1 MSELFAAPADP
12 QVVVED
18 PEHVIEAV
26 SRPPVVI
33 TEQAVAFS
41 TAAAVALPR
50 TKPTRRVIAAL
61 RGMFLSSSEDARP
74 ARRHYPP
81 RRDAFLEQAAIT
93 REIQRLPRQEQAV
106 VIAHAGVL
114 ALLVAVLGALG
125 GVGLTYLWSLGSP
138 VYYGFQIDWGVL
150 ALPLRT
156 GVAAVTVLVLA
167 AAVYPV
173 IHSRRLETAEVL
185 RAS

>member
-18 PEHVIEAV
+18 PEHVIEGV

-61 RGMFLSSSEDARP
+61 RGMFLSSSGDARP
-74 ARRHYPP
+74 ARLSPATIHRGAPP
-81 RRDAFLEQAAIT
+81 FRAGRNGTSNAQAVTAFLTLFVAMLLALAAIGEV
-93 REIQRLPRQEQAV
+93 RV
-106 VIAHAGVL
+106 VH
-114 ALLVAVLGALG
+114 
-125 GVGLTYLWSLGSP
+125 
-138 VYYGFQIDWGVL
+138 
-150 ALPLRT
+150 
-156 GVAAVTVLVLA
+156 
-167 AAVYPV
+167 
-173 IHSRRLETAEVL
+173 HSRHA
-185 RAS
+185 AP